1 MLGSMVQR
9 RENVGGSLNP
19 WTPQMFLHLVI
30 GFASFDE
37 SKYNTDNSVCQ
48 VFCQKIF

>member
-1 MLGSMVQR
+1 MVQR

-19 WTPQMFLHLVI
+19 WTPQMFSHLVI

-37 SKYNTDNSVCQ
+37 SKYNTDKSVCQ
-48 VFCQKIF
+48 VFCQKKFLCK